1 MIRRLRLVSDKDWR
15 AELDLVQADPAC
27 RERVAARASVTV
39 FKAGP
44 LRAPAANILKQCM
57 LAAGADAIV
66 ARGCIDA
73 SVETSMA
80 IVFGTPRQLR
90 LAAASLAGQPFGLPG
105 LGEELLRLLEPVRR
119 PRDLVLRSG
128 TISFSNG
135 PAVMGILNVTPDS
148 FSDGGRYL
156 DPAAAVDR
164 ALEMKSQGAAIV
176 DVGAESTRF
185 GSLRAPS
192 AVQRE
197 RLVPVIRGIRRQD
210 AGLPLSVDTS
220 DPETAA
226 AVIAEG
232 VDMIND
238 IAALSEPGMPEV
250 AASTETPVV
259 LMHMKGTPR
268 DMQIAPEYL
277 DVMGEVLSF
286 LEERIEAACSAGIR
300 RELIL
305 VDPGIGFGKRQV
317 DNLALVRR
325 LGELRCLGL
334 PVLLGHSRKSFLGNA
349 AGEVEP
355 LRRDPATAVISAL
368 AAHDADILRVHDV
381 PGTVQAV
388 KVAMALN
395 GGPPG

>member
-1 MIRRLRLVSDKDWR
+1 
-15 AELDLVQADPAC
+15 
-27 RERVAARASVTV
+27 
-39 FKAGP
+39 
-44 LRAPAANILKQCM
+44 
-57 LAAGADAIV
+57 
-66 ARGCIDA
+66 
-73 SVETSMA
+73 
-80 IVFGTPRQLR
+80 
-90 LAAASLAGQPFGLPG
+90 
-105 LGEELLRLLEPVRR
+105 
-119 PRDLVLRSG
+119 
-128 TISFSNG
+128 
-135 PAVMGILNVTPDS
+135 
-148 FSDGGRYL
+148 
-156 DPAAAVDR
+156 
-164 ALEMKSQGAAIV
+164 
-176 DVGAESTRF
+176 
-185 GSLRAPS
+185 
-192 AVQRE
+192 
-197 RLVPVIRGIRRQD
+197 
-210 AGLPLSVDTS
+210 
-220 DPETAA
+220 
-226 AVIAEG
+226 
-232 VDMIND
+232 
-238 IAALSEPGMPEV
+238 
-250 AASTETPVV
+250 
-259 LMHMKGTPR
+259 
-268 DMQIAPEYL
+268 MQIAPEYL